1 MANLDRI
8 LIRARGKDDIWGSLG
23 LRPRRQE
30 ALDGYKRSTEPLVLV
45 SALMNLGPD
54 LGHDL
59 CLAGD
64 TQVVTDKGP
73 KPIAEIKR
81 GDNVLTHKGRYRT
94 VYNRIERGYEGAMVV
109 IRTHNGTKIRIT
121 PEHELYAW
129 SERYFPAYRGHP
141 VLRQANTVRKGDY
154 LYEVYPARTAHLLK
168 VEDVRREVFD
178 GKVYNLQVMQ
188 DETYVIHE
196 GPAVHSCSSRSSL
209 GCHALT
215 EVQREHIQSR
225 DKVRSDRFLP

>member
-1 MANLDRI
+1 MANLERI
-8 LIRARGKDDIWGSLG
+8 LIRARDKDDTWDSLG

-45 SALMNLGPD
+45 SASMNLGPD
-54 LGHDL
+54 VRHDL

-64 TQVVTDKGP
+64 TQIVTDKGP

-109 IRTHNGTKIRIT
+109 IRTHNGTRIKIT

-129 SERYFPAYRGHP
+129 SERYFPVYRGDP
-141 VLRQANTVRKGDY
+141 VLREANRVQKGDY
-154 LYEVYPARTAHLLK
+154 LYEVYPARTAHLLR
-168 VEDVRREVFD
+168 VEGVRSEAFE
-178 GKVYNLQVMQ
+178 GKVCNLQVMQ
-188 DETYVIHE
+188 DERYVIHR
-196 GPAVHSCSSRSSL
+196 GPAVHSGSL
-209 GCHALT
+209 LGSLPFP
-215 EVQREHIQSR
+215 
-225 DKVRSDRFLP
+225 RFARLRRR